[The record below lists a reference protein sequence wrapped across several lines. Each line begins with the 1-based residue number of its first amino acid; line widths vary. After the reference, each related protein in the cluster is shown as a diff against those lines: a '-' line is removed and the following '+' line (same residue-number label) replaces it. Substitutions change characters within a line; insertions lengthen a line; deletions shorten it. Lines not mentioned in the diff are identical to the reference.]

1 MPVRPRLP
9 GFRRS
14 MPHADRGLAL
24 SRLQRG
30 PRLNPPRRSLV
41 RCPATQCVRG
51 HACAPASSFAT
62 LSGSLVTGLSNSQYS
77 LAPVLASNRRRREAS
92 RSRTWGGRS
101 VVSRCSSKA
110 GTASPNTL
118 DSKRA
123 PTLNQ
128 LNSRGRPGRAGSMA
142 SASTRSRAGE
152 EGVSCRI
159 IRPGTCRTSDA
170 IDPATPGPAIHL
182 LFKAKLSRLFAL
194 TSGRLSATPNRLEHQ
209 HQLRHQLRHQAR
221 NPFSPARP
229 FGSAQRTH
237 FSKSPTKTI
246 RTSSTNSINPAIISL
261 TISIPAGGRAA
272 IATTVALTGSESIS
286 LARDHIGRLDLPPNH
301 RHTGPFARSHTP
313 VWNT

>member
-62 LSGSLVTGLSNSQYS
+62 LSGSLVTGLTNSQYS

-170 IDPATPGPAIHL
+170 IDPATPGDGPVGPDQWRQHQHAPGRGRKECRVGLFARVPVEHPTPLTRQRQAL
-182 LFKAKLSRLFAL
+182 LFTCYSR
-194 TSGRLSATPNRLEHQ
+194 PNSLDS
-209 HQLRHQLRHQAR
+209 
-221 NPFSPARP
+221 SP
-229 FGSAQRTH
+229 
-237 FSKSPTKTI
+237 
-246 RTSSTNSINPAIISL
+246 
-261 TISIPAGGRAA
+261 
-272 IATTVALTGSESIS
+272 
-286 LARDHIGRLDLPPNH
+286 
-301 RHTGPFARSHTP
+301 
-313 VWNT
+313 